1 MQELRTRRL
10 SAAEAKAAIQSGE
23 PVIFCTGPIGYES
36 RAIALPAEAW
46 RSNVETVYDG
56 QEPIR
61 LTHHTRI
68 DGGLIVRLLH
78 EATDADW
85 QPWRYAVLE
94 QGGKE
99 IWYVVPA
106 TPYWVRRVGEV
117 GE

>member
-10 SAAEAKAAIQSGE
+10 SAAEAKAAIDTGE
-23 PVIFCTGPIGYES
+23 PVVFRTGPIGYES

-46 RSNVETVYDG
+46 RSNVETIYNG
-56 QEPIR
+56 REPIR

-94 QGGKE
+94 ISGKAV
-99 IWYVVPA
+99 WWVVPA
-106 TPYWVRRVGEV
+106 TPYWTRRVGEV
-117 GE
+117 E